1 MLNKELLLTVSSGII
16 SIEDTISI
24 AKDSET
30 IGRYFGGEGNKIIPW
45 FIDEKG
51 ANPNTSIWY
60 SSYHEDTLSLLNA
73 RVPSMTGW
81 HRIILGDP
89 INASSLWIPIIEGI
103 DTLEVGRLKY
113 RGDTAWTPIKS
124 DANILCEWSGDIFAN
139 EIEYYYKQP
148 PHSLFYNLYDNLGN
162 GTIYMNVIFQF
173 SLASPPTGYL

>member
-24 AKDSET
+24 AKNSEA
-30 IGRYFGGEGNKIIPW
+30 IGRYFEGEGNKIIPW
-45 FIDEKG
+45 FVDEKG

-60 SSYHEDTLSLLNA
+60 SSYHEDALFLLNA

-113 RGDTAWTPIKS
+113 RGDAAWTPIKRN
-124 DANILCEWSGDIFAN
+124 ANTLCQWFVDGFPE
-139 EIEYYYKQP
+139 EEELYYTQP
-148 PHSLFYNLYDNLGN
+148 PHSLFYNLYDSLGN

-173 SLASPPTGYL
+173 SSTPQT

>member
-1 MLNKELLLTVSSGII
+1 MLNKELLLTVSSRII

-24 AKDSET
+24 AKDSNSY
-30 IGRYFGGEGNKIIPW
+30 GNYFGGEGNKIIPW
-45 FIDEKG
+45 FVDEKG
-51 ANPNTSIWY
+51 ANPNTGIWY
-60 SSYHEDTLSLLNA
+60 ASYHEDTLSLLHA

-81 HRIILGDP
+81 HRVILGDP

-103 DTLEVGRLKY
+103 DKIEVGRLKY
-113 RGDTAWTPIKS
+113 SSDTAWTPIKS

-148 PHSLFYNLYDNLGN
+148 PHSLFYNLYDSLGN

-173 SLASPPTGYL
+173 SPASPPTRYL